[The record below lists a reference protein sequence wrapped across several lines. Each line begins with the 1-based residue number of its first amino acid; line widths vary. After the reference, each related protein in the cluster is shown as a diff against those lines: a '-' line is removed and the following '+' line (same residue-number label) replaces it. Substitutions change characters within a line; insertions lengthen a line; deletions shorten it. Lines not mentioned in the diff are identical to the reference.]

1 MKRSRS
7 TSPLITGVFLVL
19 FFLPVLAQD
28 STSSQPF
35 FAEVSPRTGEPGIY
49 DLIVPLEMLD
59 KAQEDL
65 ADLRLFNAQGREIP
79 YALRIRKELDEKRD
93 VEARVFNQAR
103 LGGTTSEMSVDL
115 GEHPGEHNEVEIETA
130 GSNFRRRV
138 EVEGG
143 DSTKEW
149 RTLKTGDVIFSFGS
163 QNKTVESKRIG
174 YPASR
179 YRYLRVRIFPDELSD
194 KQAPAISGVKVMMS
208 LREKGQFTTWPVP
221 VPAYQFLRNNSSPAS
236 AWTID
241 LGARVPCDR
250 LLLEVADES
259 FSRPFQVETADE
271 SQNVRLVASG
281 ELTRRVGE
289 PLHPMT
295 IAFDTEVYARKL
307 RLLITD
313 YSNQTLSI
321 ATFTAAA
328 PERQIVFELKEGATQ
343 PLRLYCGDPK
353 ASAPH
358 YDFEKDLQSKVSD
371 LTGQYAQPTRCEVG
385 ALAEN
390 PGYTPEPLPL
400 TERIPWLIYVVLTVS
415 SIALAIILVGLA
427 RTALRSEEK
436 RSNTESD
443 GGTIGIA

>member
-7 TSPLITGVFLVL
+7 TSLLITAVFLAL

-35 FAEVSPRTGEPGIY
+35 FVEVSPRTGEPGIY
-49 DLIVPLEMLD
+49 DLIVPQEMMD

-65 ADLRLFNAQGREIP
+65 ADLRLFSARGREIP
-79 YALRIRKELDEKRD
+79 YALRIRREVDEKEE

-115 GEHPGEHNEVEIETA
+115 GEHSGEHNEVEIETA

-149 RTLKTGDVIFSFGS
+149 RTLKTGDVIFNFGS
-163 QNKTVESKRIG
+163 QNKTVESKRIN

-179 YRYLRVRIFPDELSD
+179 YRYLRVRVFPDELSD
-194 KQAPAISGVKVMMS
+194 KQAPEISGVKVMMA
-208 LREKGQFTTWPVP
+208 LREKGEFTTWQLPVP
-221 VPAYQFLRNNSSPAS
+221 LYQFVRNNGSPA
-236 AWTID
+236 AGWTID
-241 LGARVPCDR
+241 LGVRVPCDR
-250 LLLEVADES
+250 LMLEVADES
-259 FSRPFQVETADE
+259 FSRPFQVETVDD

-281 ELTRRVGE
+281 ELPRRIGE
-289 PLHPMT
+289 PRSPLT
-295 IAFDTEVYARKL
+295 ITFDKEVYARKL

-328 PERQIVFELKEGATQ
+328 PQRQIVFELKEGSTQ

-353 ASAPH
+353 ATAPH
-358 YDFEKDLQSKVSD
+358 YDFEKDLQSKLSN
-371 LTGQYAQPTRCEVG
+371 LTGLFAQPVRCDVG
-385 ALAEN
+385 KLADN
-390 PGYTPEPLPL
+390 PDYTPEPLPL

-415 SIALAIILVGLA
+415 SIALAIILIGLA
-427 RTALRSEEK
+427 RSTLRQAK
-436 RSNTESD
+436 GSNTESD

>member
-7 TSPLITGVFLVL
+7 TSLLIALVFLAL

-28 STSSQPF
+28 STSSQHF
-35 FAEVSPRTGEPGIY
+35 FAEVDPRAGEPGIY
-49 DLIVPLEMLD
+49 DLIVPLEMMN

-79 YALRIRKELDEKRD
+79 YALRIRKEIDEKRD
-93 VEARVFNQAR
+93 VDARVFNQAR
-103 LGGTTSEMSVDL
+103 IGGTTSEMSVDI

-130 GSNFRRRV
+130 GTNFRRRV

-163 QNKTVESKRIG
+163 QNKTVESKRIS

-179 YRYLRVRIFPDELSD
+179 YRYLRVKVFPDELSD
-194 KQAPAISGVKVMMS
+194 KLAPAISGVKVMMA
-208 LREKGQFTTWPVP
+208 LREKGELTAWPAPVP
-221 VPAYQFLRNNSSPAS
+221 PYQLLRNQSAPAS

-241 LGARVPCDR
+241 LGGRVPCDR
-250 LLLEVADES
+250 LTLEVADES
-259 FSRPFQVETADE
+259 FSRPFQVETVDDP
-271 SQNVRLVASG
+271 QNVRLLASG

-289 PLHPMT
+289 PRRPLT
-295 IAFDTEVYARKL
+295 ITFDTEVYARKL

-321 ATFTAAA
+321 ATITPGA
-328 PERQIVFELKEGATQ
+328 PERQIVFELKERSTQ

-353 ASAPH
+353 VTAPH
-358 YDFEKDLQSKVSD
+358 YDFEKDLQSKQSD
-371 LTGQYAQPTRCEVG
+371 LSGPYAQPTRCEVG

-390 PGYTPEPLPL
+390 PGYIPEPLPL
-400 TERIPWLIYVVLTVS
+400 TERIPWLIYVVLAVS
-415 SIALAIILVGLA
+415 SIALAIILIGLA
-427 RTALRSEEK
+427 RSTVRLEGKGSKEE
-436 RSNTESD
+436 NVEV
-443 GGTIGIA
+443 A